1 MKKRILEGLKQAD
14 EGNVKRW
21 EQVKAGLLK
30 RINDSVSKSSKPNQ
44 LTDEQVAGI
53 KSGLADVKASR

>member
-14 EGNVKRW
+14 EGNVKPW